1 MPPESP
7 FAVLLAAGHGKRFG
21 FPKSAMEI
29 HGNWI
34 LPGLVDALREGGAL
48 KVALVLS
55 AESKAAIS
63 GKGETGAD
71 VVVLNPTPE
80 TGRTGSLQAGL
91 RALMADSEEV
101 PFSALVHPCDVPLL
115 SREVVAALIRAH
127 KSLESPGKGLVR
139 PTTAGGR
146 GGHPLLLG
154 VSRVKDVLGYRPDQ
168 SLRTLLVDH
177 PDSVLDLHVPG
188 PGPFLNVNHPE
199 QLALLESLMEG

>member
-1 MPPESP
+1 MPPEGP

-21 FPKSAMEI
+21 SPKSAMEI

-34 LPGLVDALREGGAL
+34 LPRLVDALRGGGAR

-91 RALMADSEEV
+91 RALMAESPEA

-127 KSLESPGKGLVR
+127 ESLESSGNGLVR

-168 SLRTLLVDH
+168 SLRTLLADH

>member
-1 MPPESP
+1 MPPEGP

-34 LPGLVDALREGGAL
+34 LPRLVDALRGGGAL

-91 RALMADSEEV
+91 RALMGKSPEA

-115 SREVVAALIRAH
+115 SREVVAALIRGH
-127 KSLESPGKGLVR
+127 KSLKSPGNGLVR

-154 VSRVKDVLGYRPDQ
+154 ASRVKDVLAYRPDQ
-168 SLRTLLVDH
+168 SLRTLLADH
-177 PDSVLDLHVPG
+177 PDSVLDLHVSG